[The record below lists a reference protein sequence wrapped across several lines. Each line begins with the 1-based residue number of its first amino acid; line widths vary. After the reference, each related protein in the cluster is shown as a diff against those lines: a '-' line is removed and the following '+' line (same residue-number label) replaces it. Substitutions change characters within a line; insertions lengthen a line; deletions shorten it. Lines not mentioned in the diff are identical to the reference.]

1 MALRHVKQSS
11 IVKIALLLATL
22 VSVPK
27 TIFIYDMVSQGGEEF
42 SVAWIADFMY
52 RFVFLFL
59 FSWTILQLNANV
71 GYAKYKWQYLVSRFL
86 FRSVSFSIIYTKVLL
101 YPWVFVFAF
110 LLAHA
115 N

>member
-52 RFVFLFL
+52 RFVFFFL
-59 FSWTILQLNANV
+59 FSWAILQLNANV
-71 GYAKYKWQYLVSRFL
+71 GYAKYKWSTAVRLNVMVLINIAVLIATLSFL
-86 FRSVSFSIIYTKVLL
+86 NFYIHI
-101 YPWVFVFAF
+101 
-110 LLAHA
+110 
-115 N
+115 